1 MDNKLK
7 NRMAIC
13 QAGRAAGI
21 GGRMFS
27 REKFIKER
35 NEALFSLDEKKIKRY
50 LKKYGITIPRNEEVF
65 WRGIYKAVCNV
76 EGAP

>member
-1 MDNKLK
+1 
-7 NRMAIC
+7 
-13 QAGRAAGI
+13 
-21 GGRMFS
+21 MFS

-65 WRGIYKAVCNV
+65 WCTIYKSICNV
-76 EGAP
+76 EGAPQEVKEKAMAWLKEHGSTPKMR